1 MRMYGYPYAA
11 HEGSL
16 TVGAGIVTLRE
27 GFEAALVVVLV
38 LAFLNRTGQR
48 ADLRA
53 IWAGVAAAVG
63 VSVAAAAGLL
73 VIGAELEGN
82 AEAVFEGAT
91 MIVAAALLTWMI
103 FWMRRRAGSLKRE
116 IERQV
121 GQAVASSSGLA
132 LAAVVF
138 VGVVREGLE
147 TALLLFS
154 SVGSEGDLAAGIGAA
169 VGLVLAVALAYGFYK
184 GVGRL
189 DLRRFFQVTSVLLLV
204 FAAWLLARG
213 LEELAE
219 AGALPDSEQI
229 AWLTFVALAAPTL
242 YFFFRKPSR
251 RAT

>member
-1 MRMYGYPYAA
+1 M
-11 HEGSL
+11 
-16 TVGAGIVTLRE
+16 GAGIVTLRE
-27 GFEAALVVVLV
+27 GFEAGLVVVLV
-38 LAFLNRTGQR
+38 VAFLNRTGR

-53 IWAGVAAAVG
+53 VWLGAAGALA

-73 VIGAELEGN
+73 VVGAELEGT

-103 FWMRRRAGSLKRE
+103 FWMRKRAGSLKGE
-116 IERQV
+116 LERQV
-121 GQAVASSSGLA
+121 GHALAARSGVA

-154 SVGSEGDLAAGIGAA
+154 SVGSEGDLATGVGAA
-169 VGLVLAVALAYGFYK
+169 VGLVLAVALSYAFYR

-213 LEELAE
+213 LEELAD
-219 AGALPDSEQI
+219 AGALPEGEQV

-242 YFFFRKPSR
+242 YLFLRKPPVLR
-251 RAT
+251 EA

>member
-1 MRMYGYPYAA
+1 MYGYPYAA

-27 GFEAALVVVLV
+27 GFEASLVVVLV
-38 LAFLNRTGQR
+38 ISILKSTGQR

-53 IWAGVAAAVG
+53 IWSGVAAAVG

-242 YFFFRKPSR
+242 YFFFRKPGR